1 MLAGMAREGLCKKET
16 GEQDREKERQQATW
30 MCGGG
35 GGISNICRDSMFKGP
50 EAEAC
55 LVLQRTEQR
64 SARLEQRNTR
74 PLVGGPGGLCQDHG
88 FYLGR
93 YRRVLEGLGR
103 EALIWNAGDL
113 GTSLSFAP
121 NGLYYQAI

>member
-1 MLAGMAREGLCKKET
+1 MLAGMAKDGLCKKET
-16 GEQDREKERQQATW
+16 GEQDREKGRQQATW
-30 MCGGG
+30 MCV
-35 GGISNICRDSMFKGP
+35 GGISNLGRDSMFKGP

-64 SARLEQRNTR
+64 SAWLEQRNTR

-103 EALIWNAGDL
+103 EALIWNSGDL
-113 GTSLSFAP
+113 GTSLTFAP
-121 NGLYYQAI
+121 NGLYYQVI